1 MGRVAADVLVLTVRP
16 VHNPELPPIAH
27 LLVERRELKRLSPN
41 NEATESSLELCYQL
55 LGTTRGVGI
64 SGCFGAHYMPGR
76 DGAKTRL
83 TTAHGGMFGA
93 VFLDL
98 PGLEGNR
105 IGTYLMNEIV
115 LWAKQWPDAS
125 IGTIELTSGQAG
137 DSNRERRNRFY
148 EQFNI
153 EFDYDDEEH
162 RSGKSRPLKA
172 AQLTTT
178 DAWQRNITLTSVV
191 DFVNDTLKE
200 RELQSIEIGRLT
212 PALAYVKRHLAQA
225 EARPFRFALQRLW
238 WGIAGNLSWIALV
251 LIAAGFLY
259 LRFW

>member
-1 MGRVAADVLVLTVRP
+1 MGRVAADLLVLTIRP
-16 VHNPELPPIAH
+16 AHNPELPPIAH
-27 LLVERRELKRLSPN
+27 LLVERRELKRLSHN
-41 NEATESSLELCYQL
+41 DEATEISLELRYQL

-64 SGCFGAHYMPGR
+64 SGCFGAHFLPGR

-178 DAWQRNITLTSVV
+178 DAWKRNITLTSVV
-191 DFVNDTLKE
+191 DFVNDALNGG
-200 RELQSIEIGRLT
+200 ELQDLEILRLT
-212 PALAYVKRHLAQA
+212 GALTNFQTQVAQA
-225 EARPFRFALQRLW
+225 EARPFSFALRRLW
-238 WGIAGNLSWIALV
+238 WLVAGYAPWLV
-251 LIAAGFLY
+251 LGLIAVVWFKLK
-259 LRFW
+259 